1 MGAARGEYLHRSRH
15 SGPGSAGS
23 VATAI
28 LVAAL
33 SGAAGCQFT
42 PAGAGGNPGDR
53 DGGDPGADAGL
64 PPPIDGDPTPDAPPP
79 GPGVHLL
86 LTEVKSE
93 PDSSEFIEIFNP
105 LTVPVE
111 LEDYFLA
118 DHPAYAQLPQHVEAG
133 TEPLVGNREGI
144 VRFPPGSIIPAGGVA
159 VIAMDEAGF
168 SDAFGGLV
176 PEFTVVPAPDSSA
189 ADMQIVANGNV
200 PMQVDDGGE
209 AIVLFHWDTETDLVT
224 DVDIVVAGEDVTG
237 ENDEIF
243 DKTGVMVEG
252 PDADAVASTYV
263 ADSATMQPMEFRS
276 GFGGSHK
283 RIVLE
288 DGSEIDSGG
297 NGADGHDETSEDTRV
312 TWEQVDDASAPTP
325 GNVPSSLRP

>member
-1 MGAARGEYLHRSRH
+1 MHRSRH
-15 SGPGSAGS
+15 SGPGCAGS

-28 LVAAL
+28 LAAL
-33 SGAAGCQFT
+33 AGAGCQFT
-42 PAGAGGNPGDR
+42 PAGVLAGPDDADAGEVP
-53 DGGDPGADAGL
+53 DAGL
-64 PPPIDGDPTPDAPPP
+64 PPPIDSDTTPDAPPP

-105 LTVPVE
+105 LTVSVE

-118 DHPAYAQLPQHVEAG
+118 DHPTYAQLPQHVRDG

-144 VRFPPGSIIPAGGVA
+144 VRFPAGSMIPAGGVA
-159 VIAMDEAGF
+159 VVAMDEAGF
-168 SDAFGGLV
+168 SAAFGGLV

-189 ADMQIVANGNV
+189 ADMQILADGNV

-209 AIVLFHWDTETDLVT
+209 AIVLFRWNTETDLVT
-224 DVDIVVAGEDVTG
+224 DVDIVVVGEDVTG
-237 ENDEIF
+237 DNDELF

-252 PDADAVASTYV
+252 PDADAVASTYGGD
-263 ADSATMQPMEFRS
+263 AATMQAMEFRS

-283 RIVLE
+283 RIGLE
-288 DGSEIDSGG
+288 GSAEIDAGG
-297 NGADGHDETSEDTRV
+297 NGVEEHDETSEDTRM
-312 TWEQVDDASAPTP
+312 TWEQADPASAPTP
-325 GNVPSSLRP
+325 GSVPSSLRP